1 MPETTASGHTLLGQN
16 WDWLAGVY
24 GRCAILRIRRSDRPS
39 LICYTEAGIVG
50 GKMGVNEHG
59 IGLVENGLVPG
70 HAGRNAYEN
79 PFHPLFREILNATT
93 SAQAL
98 LPPLP

>member
-59 IGLVENGLVPG
+59 IGLVEHGLVSG
-70 HAGRNAYEN
+70 HDGRHKPEEHTSEHQSLMRIT
-79 PFHPLFREILNATT
+79 FTDFRFKKQKL
-93 SAQAL
+93 
-98 LPPLP
+98 